1 MPDLDAYPDN
11 LPRIEAAFDRE
22 ALRRI
27 CQMPERKFIK
37 AFDLERVEVAQ
48 RAPHN
53 WYGFRDNGSD
63 ILAVAHLDTVVMPH
77 QRLCNFIDTA
87 GGEIVYSGAL
97 DDRLG
102 AFINLDLLPKLGVNA
117 DILVTTGEE
126 SGMSTASFFEPR
138 KEYKWIFEFD
148 RGGTD
153 VVLYDYEDEDTIDL
167 VEMTGAKVGVGSFSD
182 ISYMEHV
189 GVKAVNW
196 GTGYQDY
203 HSVRSHAYLDD
214 TMMMVNYFLD
224 FYDFCKDFDLPH
236 EKQEHSWWDW
246 RDWSKA
252 HGQDSHGEVI
262 DLTDEGTGSERQ
274 DYSSLD
280 EVLEA
285 VILEEEAR
293 ERDRDRPAVEALD
306 RDEIKDWILNH
317 GGAPLPRQS

>member
-1 MPDLDAYPDN
+1 MSEQLDVYPDN

-48 RAPHN
+48 RAPAN

-63 ILAVAHLDTVVMPH
+63 ILAVAHLDTVVYPH

-102 AFINLDLLPKLGVNA
+102 AYINLDLLPKLGVNA

-138 KEYKWIFEFD
+138 KEYKWIIEFD

-153 VVLYDYEDEDTIDL
+153 VVLYEYEDDDTRDL
-167 VEMTGAKVGVGSFSD
+167 VEMTGARVGQGSFSD

-189 GVKAVNW
+189 GVKAFNW
-196 GTGYQDY
+196 GTGYDDY

-214 TMMMVNYFLD
+214 TFKMVDHFLD
-224 FYDFCKDFDLPH
+224 FHDFCKDFDLPH
-236 EKQEHSWWDW
+236 EKQEYSWMNW
-246 RDWSKA
+246 RDWNRA
-252 HGQDSHGEVI
+252 HGQDGDDEVI
-262 DLTDEGTGSERQ
+262 DLTDEHGQ
-274 DYSSLD
+274 DYRSLD
-280 EVLEA
+280 AVLED

-306 RDEIKDWILNH
+306 AAEIKDWILNH